1 MESQDIQAK
10 FPEITGHSRNL
21 KELVTVIVCANFC
34 RKLKK
39 LVAVIVSVNF

>member
-21 KELVTVIVCANFC
+21 KELVTE
-34 RKLKK
+34 LKTDIK
-39 LVAVIVSVNF
+39 VGLTSEY